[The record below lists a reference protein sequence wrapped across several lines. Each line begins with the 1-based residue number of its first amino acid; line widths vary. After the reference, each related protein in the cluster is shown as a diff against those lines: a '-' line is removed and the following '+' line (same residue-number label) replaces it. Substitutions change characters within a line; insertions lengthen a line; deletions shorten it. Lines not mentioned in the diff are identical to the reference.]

1 MTRNRSRESPSP
13 PRQACCF
20 GCSAKKESNIKSSSS
35 GVQGS
40 RLDRGRRGSSEE
52 ILTDF
57 STFSLKEQQKNLKK
71 ALKEEE
77 KASREAEKVVE
88 WVKQAS
94 ARIDLSTVDQLLS
107 EEEKSK

>member
-1 MTRNRSRESPSP
+1 MTGNHSRGSPSP
-13 PRQACCF
+13 PRRTCCF
-20 GCSAKKESNIKSSSS
+20 GCSSKRESNIKSNSS

-40 RLDRGRRGSSEE
+40 RLEQGRWGSSEE

-57 STFSLKEQQKNLKK
+57 STFSLKEQQRNLKK

-94 ARIDLSTVDQLLS
+94 ARIDVSTIDQLLS
-107 EEEKSK
+107 GDEKSK